1 METFPF
7 QPHGAHMGQIPHR
20 QTRRQHLTQ
29 HGGDRCA
36 RHAPVKAENE
46 QWVQHQ
52 IDSRARQRGD
62 HGEAGAAVG
71 ANDGVQTLAEHIER
85 YAQRDPEE
93 VLFGQAEGFF
103 IDRAA
108 KKGQQRVP
116 EQQIAGGQHKAGAHT
131 AQHGAADASA
141 GVLRL
146 LAAQTKADE
155 GTAAVA
161 DHHGHGQRDHRQGK
175 HHRIGGVAVG
185 AEVAGIGDEDLVD
198 DIIQRRHQ
206 QRDHAGESVFPHQ
219 FGNGGGF
226 QTGFFHG

>member
-1 METFPF
+1 M
-7 QPHGAHMGQIPHR
+7 
-20 QTRRQHLTQ
+20 
-29 HGGDRCA
+29 
-36 RHAPVKAENE
+36 KAENE
-46 QWVQHQ
+46 QRVQHQ
-52 IDSRARQRGD
+52 IDRRARQRGD

-71 ANDGVQTLAEHIER
+71 ADDRVQALAEHIER

-93 VLFGQAEGFF
+93 VLFGQAEGLF

-108 KKGQQRVP
+108 EQGQQRIP
-116 EQQIAGGQHKAGAHT
+116 EQQIAGGQHKAGGHT

-146 LAAQTKADE
+146 LTAQTKADE
-155 GTAAVA
+155 GAAAVA

-185 AEVAGIGDEDLVD
+185 AEVAGIGDENLVD

-226 QTGFFHG
+226 QMGFFHV